1 MKTPLGT
8 VFVAQDKENMLAP
21 SAPAREEKKMS
32 ESFGEEAT
40 EYLTVHTREAYHDV
54 MNMFNAVLPSA
65 KSATKH
71 CEEDDGY
78 NSVNSTQANETTTIV
93 VPIQKPV
100 QNFEI
105 FEDPMMTDEQPS
117 GVAVFN
123 AGALQSWVNPKEQ
136 QGEHVINEFIV
147 AY

>member
-1 MKTPLGT
+1 MPG
-8 VFVAQDKENMLAP
+8 P
-21 SAPAREEKKMS
+21 SAPVREEKKMS

-54 MNMFNAVLPSA
+54 MNMFNTFLPSA
-65 KSATKH
+65 KSSAKQPA
-71 CEEDDGY
+71 EEDDGY
-78 NSVNSTQANETTTIV
+78 NSVNSTQGAETTTIV
-93 VPIQKPV
+93 VPIQKPM

-123 AGALQSWVNPKEQ
+123 AGALQSWAKPKEQ
-136 QGEHVINEFIV
+136 PGKR
-147 AY
+147 